1 MKLMESL
8 VRDAIGRV
16 IIANKNL
23 SGFCRFTKAD
33 KNSRL

>member
-23 SGFCRFTKAD
+23 SDF
-33 KNSRL
+33 LQIY